1 MAPLHWGIVTVGKIS
16 HDFVNALTSLPE
28 GLHTVVAAAARNN
41 IDDAKKFAEEH
52 DIPKYCS
59 YEDLAKDKTIDV
71 VYIGA
76 INAKHY
82 ELSKL
87 YLDHGKHVLCE
98 KHLCVNFK
106 QCDALLKKAKTKNLF
121 LLEGIWSRFFPS
133 YIFLREQI
141 GSGALGEI
149 KKVDVQFGFENLA
162 ESEKVRYGPDAKN
175 LGGGT
180 ILDLGVY
187 AIQVALWAFDDAPTS
202 IEATAK
208 IGPTG
213 VDYGFKATLKFPNDG
228 IANLQTSAEVGL
240 SNIAVI
246 EGTKGTIELH
256 NFWCPTKIVKN
267 GKAREWPL
275 PTARWEFVLLNSCGF
290 RYEAEEVRL
299 CIQGGKL
306 ESASVSHEESRRI
319 AKIQDAI
326 REQIGVKMPEDE
338 MKF

>member
-28 GLHTVVAAAARNN
+28 GLHTVVAAAARN
-41 IDDAKKFAEEH
+41 IDDAKKFCEEH
-52 DIPKYCS
+52 DIPKYYS
-59 YEDLAKDKTIDV
+59 YEELAKDKSIDV

-98 KHLCVNFK
+98 KPLCVNLK
-106 QCDALLKKAKTKNLF
+106 QATALIKRAESKNLF

-141 GSGALGEI
+141 RSGALGQI
-149 KKVDVQFGFENLA
+149 KKVDVKFGFENLV

-175 LGGGT
+175 TGGGT

-187 AIQVALWAFDDAPTS
+187 AIQVCLWAFEAEPTDIKAS
-202 IEATAK
+202 AK
-208 IGPTG
+208 IGPSG
-213 VDYGFKATLKFPNDG
+213 VDYGFKATLTFPNDG
-228 IANLQTSAEVGL
+228 VAELQTSAEVGL

-256 NFWCPTKIVKN
+256 NLWCPTKIVKN
-267 GKAREWPL
+267 GVAREWPL

-299 CIQGGKL
+299 CIQAGKI
-306 ESASVSHEESRRI
+306 ESDSVSHEESKRI
-319 AKIQDAI
+319 AKIQDTI
-326 REQIGVKMPEDE
+326 REQIGVKMPEDD
-338 MKF
+338 MTF